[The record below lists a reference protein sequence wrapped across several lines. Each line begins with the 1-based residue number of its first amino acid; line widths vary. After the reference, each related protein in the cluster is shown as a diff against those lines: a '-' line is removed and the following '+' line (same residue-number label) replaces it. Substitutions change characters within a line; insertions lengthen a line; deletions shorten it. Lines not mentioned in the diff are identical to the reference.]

1 MRQSTMPTIE
11 SLVLPIRLVPRRRP
25 TAAWA
30 AFWLALTMFCLLML
44 EYESPLDA
52 RHAGIA
58 MLIIAVAIGAALILL
73 MKLLPRSPFFHLR
86 LGLNGLRISR
96 PFQYQ
101 HYTWSELSSFSVLDR
116 LDQPWRRPRHVV
128 AAFWSYQLSAAESG
142 QRAPDVALRI
152 DADPYGSGPAADNAA
167 GLAEWLNE
175 LRERAALGQ
184 LDEHDEVSVP
194 AAFRDSAIQETR
206 RKGPPPA
213 PPGRRR
219 RPVVNRPQ
227 AVVRD

>member
-1 MRQSTMPTIE
+1 MRQSIMATTE

-30 AFWLALTMFCLLML
+30 AFWLALAMFCFLML
-44 EYESPLDA
+44 EYENPLA
-52 RHAGIA
+52 TRHAGIA
-58 MLIIAVAIGAALILL
+58 MLIIAVAIGAALISL

-86 LGLNGLRISR
+86 LGFDGLRISR
-96 PFQYQ
+96 PFHYR
-101 HYTWSELSSFSVLDR
+101 HYTWSELSNFSVLDR
-116 LDQPWRRPRHVV
+116 LDQPWRRPRYVV
-128 AAFWSYQLSAAESG
+128 AAFWSYQLSAAENG
-142 QRAPDVALRI
+142 QREPDVALRI

-167 GLAEWLNE
+167 GLAEWTNE

-194 AAFRDSAIQETR
+194 TAFRDSAIQATR
-206 RKGPPPA
+206 GQGPPPT
-213 PPGRRR
+213 PPGLRR
-219 RPVVNRPQ
+219 RPAVNRPQ